1 VCIEGRVRVPV
12 DINLTLLYNRFTTS
26 SLSTM
31 SEGARTPSSEDDGTV
46 TPKDWQMYFFQYM
59 VVLLIDD
66 HGYRPGE
73 SKRDELYWK
82 FLNVLGNFD
91 IDTNE
96 EWRMRDFTALE
107 EKLEITRG
115 EITKDTI
122 DCDGKRTKIQLAKLF
137 WDIIVIEELAGSVEA
152 VHVFAT
158 GKPVDPDKGVDK
170 EIQGEYDAAKLRLN
184 ATLADR
190 TIREHL
196 PDLMKTVMKP
206 DGSGKKAFE
215 NVKRD
220 LARLSTDDVPVIKKI
235 MEKWSKRADKE
246 PWMDKLDENS
256 RNKYLQEFIELAKY
270 FRLDWGWATRKV
282 LMPLARNKALRE
294 EQEAYSKRNNS
305 PASNKEPEPTLEQ
318 IMQEQRRR
326 QAILVD
332 EINEDL
338 AFGNKWSRYGN
349 EFGPTRPW
357 ETPTQARKLYKRWID
372 AEPMKI

>member
-12 DINLTLLYNRFTTS
+12 VNLTLLYNPFTTS
-26 SLSTM
+26 SVSTM
-31 SEGARTPSSEDDGTV
+31 SEGASSASSEDDGTV

-59 VVLLIDD
+59 VVLLINDR
-66 HGYRPGE
+66 GYRPGE

-96 EWRMRDFTALE
+96 EWRMRDFKALE

-115 EITKDTI
+115 EITIDTI
-122 DCDGKRTKIQLAKLF
+122 DRDEKRAKIQLAKLF
-137 WDIIVIEELAGSVEA
+137 WDIVVIEELAGSVEA
-152 VHVFAT
+152 VHVYAK

-190 TIREHL
+190 TMREHL
-196 PDLMKTVMKP
+196 PDLMKTVMIP
-206 DGSGKKAFE
+206 DGSGIKAFE

-246 PWMDKLDENS
+246 P
-256 RNKYLQEFIELAKY
+256 
-270 FRLDWGWATRKV
+270 
-282 LMPLARNKALRE
+282 
-294 EQEAYSKRNNS
+294 
-305 PASNKEPEPTLEQ
+305 
-318 IMQEQRRR
+318 
-326 QAILVD
+326 
-332 EINEDL
+332 
-338 AFGNKWSRYGN
+338 
-349 EFGPTRPW
+349 
-357 ETPTQARKLYKRWID
+357 
-372 AEPMKI
+372 